1 MAVIGAGILLLVL
14 LLVVSIA
21 VGAVEIPV
29 LSVVEVILAR
39 IYWML
44 GTAVETILGWVYG
57 LLSSVFELPDV
68 SFAGT
73 LVEPVSGDSLYD
85 RIIWKIRL
93 PQALAAIVAGTGLAI
108 AGAGM
113 QSVLRNP
120 PLGSP
125 FTLGISHAAAFGAAF
140 SVIILGT
147 GTMRSSGADAI
158 AINNPYITTFFAFL
172 FCMVATGIIIAISRI
187 RASSPEVMVLAG
199 VAIGSLFT
207 AGTMFLQY
215 FADDVQ
221 LAAVVFWTFGDV
233 GRAGWNELIVM
244 SVVVILAMIYFILKR
259 WDYNAIDAGDETAKG
274 LGVNVD
280 RERIVGMLVASFVTA
295 VVVAFLGVIGFVGL
309 VCPHMVRRLI
319 GDDHRYLIPG
329 TCVCGA
335 LLLLASDTAARLIL
349 APPISCRLRFS
360 RHLWELQ
367 YSSISLSGGVHSDS

>member
-1 MAVIGAGILLLVL
+1 MHFADGKLPEGYITYTRRKAAVIGAGILVL
-14 LLVVSIA
+14 LLLLVASIA
-21 VGAVEIPV
+21 VGAVDIPIR
-29 LSVVEVILAR
+29 SVV
-39 IYWML
+39 
-44 GTAVETILGWVYG
+44 
-57 LLSSVFELPDV
+57 
-68 SFAGT
+68 GT
-73 LVEPVSGDSLYD
+73 LTGMAPDPLYD
-85 RIIWKIRL
+85 RIIWNIRL

-113 QSVLRNP
+113 QSVLRN

-158 AINNPYITTFFAFL
+158 ALNNPYITTLFAFI
-172 FCMVATGIIIAISRI
+172 FCMIATGIIIAISRI

-233 GRAGWNELIVM
+233 GRAGWNELVVMTIV
-244 SVVVILAMIYFILKR
+244 VAAAIIYFVLKR

-274 LGVNVD
+274 LGVNVG

-295 VVVAFLGVIGFVGL
+295 VIVAFLGIIGFVGL

-349 APPISCRLRFS
+349 APHILPVAILTAFMGAPIFLYLIIRGRS
-360 RHLWELQ
+360 H
-367 YSSISLSGGVHSDS
+367 